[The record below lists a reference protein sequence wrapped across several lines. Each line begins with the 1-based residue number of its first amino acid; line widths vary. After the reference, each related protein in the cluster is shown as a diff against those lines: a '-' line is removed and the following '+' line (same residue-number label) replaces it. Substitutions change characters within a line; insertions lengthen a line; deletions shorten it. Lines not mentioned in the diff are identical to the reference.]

1 MDIITA
7 ITQDW
12 KNFGIYFDFDEAGRT
27 LNCIAKDYHYHS
39 IDCCTQMM
47 TEWLEGSGRQ
57 PATWATLIDLLKD
70 AEMNDLAQQLV
81 TIFIIAWRKKGVVGG
96 KCGEEE
102 EEEREEEGRGRGGE
116 GGGER

>member
-12 KNFGIYFDFDEAGRT
+12 KNFGIYFDFDETGRT

-81 TIFIIAWRKKGVVGG
+81 TIIIAWRKKWGVGD

-102 EEEREEEGRGRGGE
+102 EEEQEEEGRGRGGE
-116 GGGER
+116 GGGEK

>member
-7 ITQDW
+7 IAQDW
-12 KNFGIYFDFDEAGRT
+12 KNFGIYFDFDETGRT
-27 LNCIAKDYHYHS
+27 LNRIAKDYHYHS

-81 TIFIIAWRKKGVVGG
+81 TIIITRRKKGGVGD

-102 EEEREEEGRGRGGE
+102 EEEQEEEGRGRGGE